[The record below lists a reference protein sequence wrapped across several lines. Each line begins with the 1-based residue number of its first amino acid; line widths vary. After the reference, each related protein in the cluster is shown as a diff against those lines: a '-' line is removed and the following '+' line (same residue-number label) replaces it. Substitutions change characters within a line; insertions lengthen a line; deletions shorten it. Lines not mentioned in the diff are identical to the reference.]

1 MITELKCR
9 DIDLEKTFT
18 CGQCFRW
25 KHRPDGSF
33 AGAAAKRAAHIKYA
47 SGVIVIEEDSVTDTP
62 ENRADAERF
71 WTAYFDL
78 SRDYGKAREWLLAHD
93 EKIGDAVK
101 AGDGIRILRQD
112 LWETIVSFII
122 SQNNNI
128 PRIQGCIEALAELC
142 GEKIPGSELY
152 SLPSPEVLSG
162 MTPDALA
169 PVRLGYRAPYLALA
183 AREYI
188 KLRPLL
194 EAGPSLQ
201 GTPGT
206 ANIAGTGKALT
217 AAEEYSLLLSLTGVG
232 PKVASCISLFGLGR
246 IESFPIDVWVRRVM
260 HEVYGFDE
268 GDMRGMKKYAEE
280 HFGQYGGLAQ
290 QYLFYFIRRQNM

>member
-33 AGAAAKRAAHIKYA
+33 AGAAAKRAARIKYA

-71 WTAYFDL
+71 WTGYFDL
-78 SRDYGKAREWLLAHD
+78 SRDYGKAREWLLSHD

-152 SLPSPEVLSG
+152 SLPTPEVLSG

-194 EAGPSLQ
+194 EAEPSLQ
-201 GTPGT
+201 
-206 ANIAGTGKALT
+206 T

>member
-9 DIDLEKTFT
+9 GIDLEKTFT

-33 AGAAAKRAAHIKYA
+33 AGAAAKRAARIKYA
-47 SGVIVIEEDSVTDTP
+47 SGVIVIEEDSVTDTL
-62 ENRADAERF
+62 ENRAEAERF
-71 WTAYFDL
+71 WTGYFDL

-142 GEKIPGSELY
+142 GEPIGTVTDIEGSEIVLHAV
-152 SLPSPEVLSG
+152 PSPEVLSG
-162 MTPDALA
+162 MEPSALA
-169 PVRLGYRAPYLALA
+169 PVRLGYRAPYLVAA

-188 KLRPLL
+188 KLRPLR
-194 EAGPSLQ
+194 EAEPSLQ
-201 GTPGT
+201 
-206 ANIAGTGKALT
+206 T

-290 QYLFYFIRRQNM
+290 QYLFYFIRRQNI

>member
-1 MITELKCR
+1 
-9 DIDLEKTFT
+9 
-18 CGQCFRW
+18 
-25 KHRPDGSF
+25 
-33 AGAAAKRAAHIKYA
+33 
-47 SGVIVIEEDSVTDTP
+47 
-62 ENRADAERF
+62 
-71 WTAYFDL
+71 
-78 SRDYGKAREWLLAHD
+78 
-93 EKIGDAVK
+93 
-101 AGDGIRILRQD
+101 
-112 LWETIVSFII
+112 
-122 SQNNNI
+122 
-128 PRIQGCIEALAELC
+128 
-142 GEKIPGSELY
+142 
-152 SLPSPEVLSG
+152 

-169 PVRLGYRAPYLALA
+169 PVRLGYRAPYLVAA

-194 EAGPSLQ
+194 EAEPSLQ

-206 ANIAGTGKALT
+206 ADISDTGKALT

>member
-25 KHRPDGSF
+25 KHRPNGSF
-33 AGAAAKRAAHIKYA
+33 AGAAAKRAARIKYA

-71 WTAYFDL
+71 WTGYFDL

-101 AGDGIRILRQD
+101 AGDGIRILKQD

-169 PVRLGYRAPYLALA
+169 PVRLGYRAPYLVAA

-194 EAGPSLQ
+194 EAEPSLQ
-201 GTPGT
+201 
-206 ANIAGTGKALT
+206 T

>member
-33 AGAAAKRAAHIKYA
+33 AGAAAKRAARIKYA

-62 ENRADAERF
+62 ENRAGAERF
-71 WTAYFDL
+71 WTSYFDL
-78 SRDYGKAREWLLAHD
+78 SRDYGKAKEWLRSHD

-194 EAGPSLQ
+194 EAEPSLQ
-201 GTPGT
+201 
-206 ANIAGTGKALT
+206 T